1 MVPEIQ
7 VLRWIKVITSLI
19 MVNKIEVHMEVK
31 IVRNQM
37 LKINLTNKATRIYT
51 KIMILRINNKI
62 QMNIR
67 PVDSLSLTKLLQRL
81 QHRCQIRKL
90 S

>member
-1 MVPEIQ
+1 MQ

-37 LKINLTNKATRIYT
+37 LKINLTNKATRI
-51 KIMILRINNKI
+51 
-62 QMNIR
+62 
-67 PVDSLSLTKLLQRL
+67 
-81 QHRCQIRKL
+81 
-90 S
+90 

>member
-1 MVPEIQ
+1 MQ

-51 KIMILRINNKI
+51 KIMIPRINNKI

-81 QHRCQIRKL
+81 QHPCQIRKL
-90 S
+90 F